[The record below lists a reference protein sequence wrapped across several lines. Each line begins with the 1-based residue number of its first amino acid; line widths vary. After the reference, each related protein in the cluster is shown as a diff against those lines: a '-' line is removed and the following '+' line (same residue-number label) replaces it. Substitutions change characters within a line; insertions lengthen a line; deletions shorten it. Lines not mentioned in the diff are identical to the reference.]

1 MKRGGQIIYNG
12 PLGQQSQKLIAH
24 FEVST
29 TSTLQNVYIL
39 KTINLVNY
47 LQTIP
52 GVPRI
57 KDGYNPATWVL
68 EITTP
73 AVESQLRVDFAEFY
87 TKSELYQLSID

>member
-12 PLGQQSQKLIAH
+12 PLGQQSQNLIAH

-29 TSTLQNVYIL
+29 ISTLQNLYIL
-39 KTINLVNY
+39 KIDNLVNY
-47 LQTIP
+47 LQAFP
-52 GVPRI
+52 EVPRI

-68 EITTP
+68 EISTP